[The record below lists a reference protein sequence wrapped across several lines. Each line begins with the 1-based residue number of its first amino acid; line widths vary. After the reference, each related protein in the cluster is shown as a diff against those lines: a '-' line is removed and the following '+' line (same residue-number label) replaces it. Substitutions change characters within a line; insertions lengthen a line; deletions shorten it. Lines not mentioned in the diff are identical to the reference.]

1 MIRIITKRGDN
12 GVQEEWTDY
21 PDREVGEVPASLAL
35 RFDAELVA
43 LKLADLDLGVKRWT
57 EAAFR
62 ARRFSARATTK
73 IAELLGE
80 ESEVPAEERG
90 EESEVP
96 AEERG
101 EAMVEWLAEQP
112 DYLLVQQLG
121 IWSAVNLGG
130 GRMTLLDV
138 LNLADR
144 DVENIDDDPPYL
156 DDDEP
161 EGDEGKA

>member
-1 MIRIITKRGDN
+1 MIRIITARDDRDIPA
-12 GVQEEWTDY
+12 EWTDY

-90 EESEVP
+90 E
-96 AEERG
+96 
-101 EAMVEWLAEQP
+101 AMVEWLAEQP

-161 EGDEGKA
+161 EGDGGKA

>member
-90 EESEVP
+90 E
-96 AEERG
+96 
-101 EAMVEWLAEQP
+101 AMVEWLAEQP

>member
-35 RFDAELVA
+35 RFDRELVA

-57 EAAFR
+57 EAAFK
-62 ARRFSARATTK
+62 ARRFNARATEK
-73 IAELLGE
+73 IAELLGD
-80 ESEVPAEERG
+80 ESEVPT
-90 EESEVP
+90 
-96 AEERG
+96 EERG

-112 DYLLVQQLG
+112 DYLLVQQVG
-121 IWSAVNLGG
+121 IWAAVNLGG

-138 LNLADR
+138 LSLAER
-144 DVENIDDDPPYL
+144 DVEDIAEDPPYIE
-156 DDDEP
+156 DDDED
-161 EGDEGKA
+161 EAEGKA

>member
-1 MIRIITKRGDN
+1 MIRIITKRGDS

-35 RFDAELVA
+35 RFDRELVA

-57 EAAFR
+57 EAAFK
-62 ARRFSARATTK
+62 ARRFSARAAAK
-73 IAELLGE
+73 IAELLGD
-80 ESEVPAEERG
+80 
-90 EESEVP
+90 ESEVP

-101 EAMVEWLAEQP
+101 EAMVEWLSEQP
-112 DYLLVQQLG
+112 DYLLVQQVG
-121 IWSAVNLGG
+121 IWAAVNLGG

-161 EGDEGKA
+161 EDDGGKA

>member
-35 RFDAELVA
+35 RFDRELVA

-57 EAAFR
+57 EAAFK
-62 ARRFSARATTK
+62 AHRFNARATEK
-73 IAELLGE
+73 IAELLGD
-80 ESEVPAEERG
+80 
-90 EESEVP
+90 ESEVP

-112 DYLLVQQLG
+112 DYLLVQQVG
-121 IWSAVNLGG
+121 IWAAVNLGG

-138 LNLADR
+138 LSIPDR
-144 DVENIDDDPPYL
+144 DVEDIAEDPPYIE
-156 DDDEP
+156 DGDED
-161 EGDEGKA
+161 EAEGKA

>member
-90 EESEVP
+90 E
-96 AEERG
+96 
-101 EAMVEWLAEQP
+101 AMVEWLAEQP

-156 DDDEP
+156 DDDED
-161 EGDEGKA
+161 EAEGKA

>member
-35 RFDAELVA
+35 RFDHELVA

-57 EAAFR
+57 EAAFK
-62 ARRFSARATTK
+62 ARRFSARATEK
-73 IAELLGE
+73 IAELLGD
-80 ESEVPAEERG
+80 
-90 EESEVP
+90 ESEVP

-101 EAMVEWLAEQP
+101 EAMVEWLSEQP
-112 DYLLVQQLG
+112 DYLLVQQVG
-121 IWSAVNLGG
+121 IWAAVNLGG

-138 LNLADR
+138 LSIPDR

-161 EGDEGKA
+161 EDDGGKA

>member
-35 RFDAELVA
+35 RFDRELVA

-57 EAAFR
+57 EAAFK
-62 ARRFSARATTK
+62 ARRFNARATAK

-80 ESEVPAEERG
+80 ESEVPE
-90 EESEVP
+90 
-96 AEERG
+96 EERG

-112 DYLLVQQLG
+112 DYLLVQQVG
-121 IWSAVNLGG
+121 IWAAVNLGG

-138 LNLADR
+138 LSIPDR
-144 DVENIDDDPPYL
+144 DVEDIAEDPPYIE
-156 DDDEP
+156 DDDED
-161 EGDEGKA
+161 EAEGKA

>member
-35 RFDAELVA
+35 RFDRELVA

-57 EAAFR
+57 EAAFK
-62 ARRFSARATTK
+62 ARRFSARATAK
-73 IAELLGE
+73 IAELLGD
-80 ESEVPAEERG
+80 
-90 EESEVP
+90 ESEVP

-101 EAMVEWLAEQP
+101 EAMVEWLSEQP
-112 DYLLVQQLG
+112 DYLLVQQVG
-121 IWSAVNLGG
+121 IWAAVNLGG

-138 LNLADR
+138 LSIPDR

-156 DDDEP
+156 DDDDP
-161 EGDEGKA
+161 EDDGGKA

>member
-1 MIRIITKRGDN
+1 MIRIITKRGDS

-35 RFDAELVA
+35 RFDRELVA

-57 EAAFR
+57 EAAFK
-62 ARRFSARATTK
+62 ARRFNARATEK
-73 IAELLGE
+73 IAELLGD
-80 ESEVPAEERG
+80 
-90 EESEVP
+90 ESEVP

-101 EAMVEWLAEQP
+101 EAMVEWLSEQP
-112 DYLLVQQLG
+112 DYLLVQQVG
-121 IWSAVNLGG
+121 IWAAVNLGG

-138 LNLADR
+138 LSIPDR

-156 DDDEP
+156 DDDDP
-161 EGDEGKA
+161 EDDGGKA